1 MVAAFEQEIEELK
14 RRLLAE
20 GAMVEDAIAK
30 AVFALIKKDEA
41 LATSVMNAHAEVDR
55 AEMMI
60 EEECLR
66 IQTLHNPVATDL
78 RFVITVLKT
87 NEDLERMGDLA
98 AKIARRTL
106 ILIKQP
112 EIEITFDLEGMA
124 KRAQLMVKR
133 CLDAFVNNDVE
144 LAKQVSRDDVEV
156 DSMRKAFSKIIIDD
170 IRESPNRTEPL
181 LELSSV
187 VRHLERLGDMAKN
200 VAREVVYMVEGEIL
214 PPHSPELNGD

>member
-1 MVAAFEQEIEELK
+1 MVAAFEQDIDELK
-14 RRLLAE
+14 RRLLSE

-30 AVFALIKKDEA
+30 AVFALMKKDES
-41 LATSVMNAHAEVDR
+41 LAKNVLQSHDEVDR
-55 AEMMI
+55 AELQI

-66 IQTLHNPVATDL
+66 VLTLHNPVAMDL

-106 ILIKQP
+106 ILIQQP
-112 EIEITFDLEGMA
+112 DIDITFDLEGMA

-133 CLDAFVNNDVE
+133 CLDAFVNNDVN
-144 LAKQVSRDDVEV
+144 LAKQVCRDDAEV

-170 IRESPNRTEPL
+170 IRQDPSHTEPL

-200 VAREVVYMVEGEIL
+200 VAREVIYMVEGEIVSS
-214 PPHSPELNGD
+214 HSLENAD